1 MKQTCLQL
9 LKNLASQ
16 FTALCV
22 MVLICLPAY
31 SNDAKGHN
39 EYKYWQQEVHGI
51 ISDSKGNP
59 LADVT
64 VTIKGSRV
72 SSVSKPDGSF
82 RINAKKGDVLLF
94 SSVSFAPKE
103 FTVSDETNI
112 AMTMTEAITTL
123 SDVVVVGYGRSN
135 RRTLSSSITTVRPE
149 DLNRGAISDIGQL
162 LQGKVAGLN
171 ITASGDPNKP
181 AAVILRGA
189 STVNSPGGP
198 FYVIDGVA
206 GADIATVAPDDIAS
220 IDVLKDASA
229 TAIYGNRAA
238 NGVIMITTKRGR
250 KGNVQTNYNGYV
262 GIEKVSNRLDL
273 MNASQHRAFLAANS
287 VAYNPND
294 DKNADTDWQT
304 AIQNNSALSHNH
316 NLFFSG
322 GGEHNTYS
330 ASVNYLDKEGILI
343 KSHLRRM
350 IARLNV
356 EQYALNDKVKFGLN
370 VANSNSNA
378 NYVPLQSVVLLQ
390 AAKHLPVSPIKNAD
404 GTYFENLTTPG
415 YFNPLAIINNAQD
428 DTKYSTLTANF
439 TTEVKLPLG
448 LTYNASISYQKNS
461 SLHGEYYGSYYGK
474 YPTSNFYNNP
484 DPAIGVAHTLIG
496 NLFGVNGSAF
506 RSAYQNSF
514 TTAESFLTWNKKFGN
529 HALTAVIGYAFQQN
543 VNGEGF
549 RTSSTNFLN
558 DYVSYNNLALGNPYG
573 ISSYRVDY
581 GPTGVYSK
589 TKLISDFG
597 RLNYNYKDKYLLQA
611 SIRRDGSSVF
621 GANNR
626 WGYFPSASVAWRIS
640 SESFMDGQN
649 LFDDLKL
656 RASYGV
662 SGNSGGVG
670 PYNAQLLYGLQG
682 TYYNAGVFDNAIV
695 PAQANNPDLRWEEI
709 KTINTGLD
717 FTILKNKLSGSFDW
731 YKKKTTDMI
740 FPIAVS
746 PTLVPGGR
754 IVVNGGSLENTGIE
768 LALNATPVRTK
779 NFSWSSSF
787 NLAHNK
793 NLITS
798 LKNPYTNGDS
808 TRYSDP
814 EGAGQTGA
822 TLQILKVGHPI
833 GQFFTLNYSGKDA
846 SGISQFNKRDG
857 NKTSGSGFPGIGTD
871 YWYMGDAQPKL
882 LVGWNNNFR
891 YRNFDFNFF
900 FRGTF
905 GNKIFNATRA
915 DLSYV
920 TAAAVNNIQVSAKDD
935 KVADIK
941 NSFYSNRY
949 IESGSYVRLDNAT
962 LAYTFTKLVNGIN
975 SIRVYVTGNNIFTIT
990 KYTGIDPEINQ
1001 GGIAPGIDYNN
1012 FYPKTRTVMFGINL
1026 SL

>member
-1 MKQTCLQL
+1 MIFMRSSLLRLALIGVSMTAYLVSGAGTNNNNYKFRLQ
-9 LKNLASQ
+9 Q
-16 FTALCV
+16 
-22 MVLICLPAY
+22 
-31 SNDAKGHN
+31 SNVHGVVKDAKGN
-39 EYKYWQQEVHGI
+39 PVADATV
-51 ISDSKGNP
+51 SVKGTNRSTST
-59 LADVT
+59 AA
-64 VTIKGSRV
+64 
-72 SSVSKPDGSF
+72 DGSYS
-82 RINAKKGDVLLF
+82 IDAKSGDVLVITH
-94 SSVSFAPKE
+94 VSFGSKE
-103 FTVSDETNI
+103 VIVGNGTVYNVSLTDNST
-112 AMTMTEAITTL
+112 AL
-123 SDVVVVGYGRSN
+123 SDIVVVGYGKSS
-135 RRTLSSSITTVRPE
+135 RRTLSSSITNVKPE
-149 DLNRGAISDIGQL
+149 DLNRGAISDVGQL

-181 AAVILRGA
+181 SAVILRGA
-189 STVNSPGGP
+189 STVNSPGAP
-198 FYVIDGVA
+198 FYVIDGVP

-238 NGVIMITTKRGR
+238 NGVIQITTKRGR
-250 KGNVQTNYNGYV
+250 KGQVQTSYNGYV

-273 MNASQHRAFLAANS
+273 MDAAQHRAFMAANNI
-287 VAYNPND
+287 AYNPND
-294 DKNADTDWQT
+294 DKNANTDWQS
-304 AIQNNSALSHNH
+304 AIQRNGAISTNH
-316 NLFFSG
+316 NLSFSG

-330 ASVNYLDKEGILI
+330 ASINYLDKEGILVR
-343 KSHLRRM
+343 SHLRRI
-350 IARLNV
+350 IARLSL

-370 VANSNSNA
+370 VSNSNSNA
-378 NYVPLQSVVLLQ
+378 NYVPLQNVVLLQ
-390 AAKHLPVSPIKNAD
+390 AAKHLPVSPIMNAD

-415 YFNPLAIINNAQD
+415 YFNPLAIIDNAKD
-428 DTKYSTLTANF
+428 DTKYNTIVGNF
-439 TTEVKLPLG
+439 TTEVKLPFD
-448 LTYNASISYQKNS
+448 LTYNASVSYQKTS
-461 SLHGEYYGSYYGK
+461 SLHGEYYGSYYGR

-484 DPAIGVAHTLIG
+484 DPGIGISHSLIG

-506 RSAYQNSF
+506 RSAYQSSF
-514 TTAESFLTWNKKFGN
+514 TTAETFLTWNRKFGN
-529 HALTAVIGYAFQQN
+529 HGINAVIGYAFQEN
-543 VNGEGF
+543 VNGDGF
-549 RTSSTNFLN
+549 RASSTNFLN
-558 DYVSYNNLALGNPYG
+558 DYVGYSNLALGNPYG
-573 ISSYRVDY
+573 ISSYRVDF
-581 GPTGVYSK
+581 GPSGVYSK
-589 TKLISDFG
+589 TRLISDFG
-597 RLNYNYKDKYLLQA
+597 RLNYNYNNKYLLQA

-621 GANNR
+621 GANNQ
-626 WGYFPSASVAWRIS
+626 WGYFPAASAAWRIS
-640 SESFMDGQN
+640 SESFMQSQN
-649 LFDDLKL
+649 LFNDLKL
-656 RASYGV
+656 RVSYGV
-662 SGNSGGVG
+662 SGNSAGVG

-682 TYYNAGVFDNAIV
+682 TYYNGGVFDNAIV
-695 PAQANNPDLRWEEI
+695 PAQANNPDLQWEEVTT
-709 KTINTGLD
+709 KNVGLD
-717 FTILKNKLSGSFDW
+717 FTILKSKLSGSIDW
-731 YKKKTTDMI
+731 YKKETTDMI
-740 FPIAVS
+740 FPISVS
-746 PTLVPGGR
+746 PTIVPGGR

-768 LALNATPVRTK
+768 LALNATPVTTK

-833 GQFFTLNYSGKDA
+833 GQFFTLNYGGKDA
-846 SGISQFNKRDG
+846 NGISQFIKRDG
-857 NKTSGSGFPGIGTD
+857 SKTSGSGFPGIGTD

-900 FRGTF
+900 LRGTF

-920 TAAAVNNIQVSAKDD
+920 TAAAVNNILVTAKDD

-949 IESGSYVRLDNAT
+949 IESGNYVRMDNAT
-962 LAYTFTKLVNGIN
+962 VAYTFTKPVNGIN
-975 SIRVYVTGNNIFTIT
+975 SIRIYITGNNLFTIT

-1012 FYPKTRTVMFGINL
+1012 FYPKTRTVMFGVNL